1 MKQSYKLILRTVVL
15 FASILTVTSVSAQRI
30 EKDYKNNL
38 TYYHYGYNAKLE
50 KSFFGGLVFS
60 DNRGN
65 KVEYSKEYI
74 EKEYPE
80 LIDNEEG
87 QRMFLMDH
95 ISRYKYTSG
104 YEAGYKIDFSGKVII
119 EDNRGNKIEYS
130 TDFFGNKVFEDKNR
144 GIKRTIGKDILGTYN
159 YKSGRESASLKK
171 NIFDRWE
178 YQDSEKNKVEMSSNT
193 WAKYLAEYRSEE
205 AVFLYLINQ
214 YLSKGQEWSWYF

>member
-1 MKQSYKLILRTVVL
+1 MMRSYKTLLRTVVL
-15 FASILTVTSVSAQRI
+15 STVFFVGGNIYAQRI
-30 EKDYKNNL
+30 EVDYKNNL

-74 EKEYPE
+74 EKQYPE
-80 LIDNEEG
+80 LLAEEES
-87 QRMFLMDH
+87 RRLFLMDH

-104 YEAGYKIDFSGKVII
+104 YEAGYKVDFSGKVII

-130 TDFFGNKVFEDKNR
+130 TDFFGNKVFEDKSR
-144 GIKRTIGKDILGTYN
+144 GIKRTIGKDILNTYN
-159 YKSGRESASLKK
+159 YKSGKESASLKK

-178 YQDSEKNKVEMSSNT
+178 YQDSEKNRVEMSSNT
-193 WAKYLAEYRSEE
+193 WAKYIAEYRSEE